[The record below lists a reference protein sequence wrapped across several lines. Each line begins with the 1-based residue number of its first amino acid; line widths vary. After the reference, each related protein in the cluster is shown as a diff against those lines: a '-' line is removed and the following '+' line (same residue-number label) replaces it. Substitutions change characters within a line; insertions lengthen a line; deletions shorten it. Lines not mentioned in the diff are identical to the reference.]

1 MGIFCTS
8 NQIEIGQYY
17 STHVLPSITNI
28 RKIYVSTNHPFKKHK
43 RLVRLW
49 HNKETMTH
57 IPVHKLNA
65 FNGTVSLDYVDADKV
80 RFTPVVATLP
90 SSLSGNSQIT
100 RIDEL
105 AARRGGGT
113 LRVLETPR
121 MLDVMTQVQKAIS
134 PQGQSTLVEATLEAL
149 MGSSLLSLA
158 LAATGT
164 GGHTTATAL
173 SAYFSKLT
181 TVTTGSAENAILPA
195 AAKWQVKVV
204 TNAGA
209 GPLLI
214 YPQTGEFIN
223 GIVDTTPYT
232 LAVGATASFYTL
244 IDGATTKNWTAIL
257 WT

>member
-1 MGIFCTS
+1 M
-8 NQIEIGQYY
+8 GQYY

-49 HNKETMTH
+49 HNKEETMTQ

-80 RFTPVVATLP
+80 AYDPVTATLP

-100 RIDEL
+100 LIDEL
-105 AARRGGGT
+105 ASRRGGGT

-121 MLDVMTQVQKAIS
+121 MLNIMTQVQKAIA
-134 PQGQSTLVEATLEAL
+134 PQGQSALVEATLEAL

-164 GGHTTATAL
+164 GGPTTATAL
-173 SAYFSKLT
+173 PAYFSKLT
-181 TVTTGSAENAILPA
+181 TVTTGSAENAKLPA
-195 AAKWQVKVV
+195 ASKWAVKVV

-214 YPQTGEFIN
+214 YPQNDEFIN
-223 GIVDTTPYT
+223 GVVYTTPYT